1 MSRAIIDFGLRRLGA
16 NKIEAAHAQWNVA
29 SQRVIQKLGLNYVG
43 DNPRGFEKNGQWVAD
58 AAYEVD
64 RDSWQSLCDH
74 SPVSM
79 TIR

>member
-1 MSRAIIDFGLRRLGA
+1 M
-16 NKIEAAHAQWNVA
+16 
-29 SQRVIQKLGLNYVG
+29 QKLGLNYVG

-64 RDSWQSLCDH
+64 RDFWQSLCDH